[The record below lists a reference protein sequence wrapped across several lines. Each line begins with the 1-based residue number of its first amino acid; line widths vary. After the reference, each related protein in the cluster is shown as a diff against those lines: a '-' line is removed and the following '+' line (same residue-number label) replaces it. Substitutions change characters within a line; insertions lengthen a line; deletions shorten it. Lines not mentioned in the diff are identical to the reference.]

1 MLDVSDDELTEVV
14 ELNRSTAVTVGSVVP
29 PTLVSSVRSGLP
41 VNDPCSVPCVETFG
55 LVGPARFGGLFN
67 VTRKVIVM
75 VLPAGSVNP
84 EPVP

>member
-14 ELNRSTAVTVGSVVP
+14 ELNRSTLVAVASFAVP
-29 PTLVSSVRSGLP
+29 VLGSSVTIGLP
-41 VNDPCSVPCVETFG
+41 VNEPLSDPCVETFG

-67 VTRKVIVM
+67 VTRNVIVM

-84 EPVP
+84 EPAP